1 MIDSTAAP
9 LRLITYLVPSL
20 NVELFE
26 AIAGYLEFALKKE
39 SVLMYESRFNG
50 PMSNRVDLFKT
61 NLADIGM
68 PLLLFVIL
76 LPTSHNCSHEL

>member
-1 MIDSTAAP
+1 MIDSTPP

-39 SVLMYESRFNG
+39 TVLMYESRFNG
-50 PMSNRVDLFKT
+50 PMNNRVDLFKA

-76 LPTSHNCSHEL
+76 LPTSHYCNHKL